1 MRRVYPIAL
10 QVEHTDERDIMNSRR
25 GLTAAMLVALILA
38 LGLSASAGE
47 FFFKDGD
54 TVVVMGDSIT
64 EQHLYSNYLEAW
76 TLLRFPSW
84 KITFHNV
91 GIGGDRSPGGNGRF
105 ARDVTE
111 YKPTALTIDFGMND
125 GAYRAFDESLFAT
138 YMAGLTGIAKQA
150 KEAKIRV
157 AWITPSPVEKN
168 EDGPAI
174 EGYNR
179 TLERFS
185 EGVKKVAAEY
195 GGLFIDQFHP
205 CVAAQEK
212 ARAAKASNRIGGGDA
227 VHFGPPGQALMASAI
242 LKGMD
247 FPTLVAAVEIDASG
261 KVGKCENCK
270 ITDAAATNGG
280 VKFTQLDE
288 ALPFFP
294 SEAAAILTWS
304 PILEDLNQYTLKV
317 TGLAEGTYD
326 VQLGGK
332 TVAQYTSAQLA
343 AGVNLA
349 EAALK
354 SGPVADQVQAI
365 WNAIKEKNRFNHDQ
379 IYRGLVL
386 KGSTDKAKI
395 ASLRAEVAKKDA
407 EIQKLRTV
415 APHTVEIV
423 PAK

>member
-1 MRRVYPIAL
+1 MNRRRTLMA
-10 QVEHTDERDIMNSRR
+10 T
-25 GLTAAMLVALILA
+25 VAVLILA

-76 TLLRFPSW
+76 TLLRFPTW

-91 GIGGDRSPGGNGRF
+91 GIGGDVSPGGNGRF
-105 ARDVTE
+105 VRDVVE
-111 YKPTALTIDFGMND
+111 YKPTALTVDFGMND
-125 GAYRAFDESLFAT
+125 GGYGGFQQPRFDN
-138 YMAGLTGIAKQA
+138 YMAGLRGIAKQA
-150 KEAKIRV
+150 KQANVRV

-185 EGVKKVAAEY
+185 EGVQKVAAENDA
-195 GGLFIDQFHP
+195 LFVDQFHP
-205 CVAAQEK
+205 CVAVEDK
-212 ARAAKASNRIGGGDA
+212 ARAAKPSNRMGGGDA
-227 VHFGPPGQALMASAI
+227 VHFGPPGQAVMASAI
-242 LKGMD
+242 LKGMS

-261 KVGKCENCK
+261 KVAKSDNCT
-270 ITDAAATNGG
+270 ITDAAATSGG
-280 VKFTQLDE
+280 VKFTQLDQ

-294 SEAAAILTWS
+294 GEAAAILRWS
-304 PILEDLNQYTLKV
+304 PILEDMNQYTLKV
-317 TGLAEGTYD
+317 TGLAEGKYD

-332 TVAQYTSAQLA
+332 TVAQYTNLQLA

-349 EAALK
+349 QPALK
-354 SGPVADQVQAI
+354 TGPVADQVQAI
-365 WNAIKEKNRFNHDQ
+365 WKAIKEKNQFNHDR
-379 IYRGLVL
+379 IYRGLIL
-386 KGSTDKAKI
+386 SNSTDKAKI
-395 ASLRAEVAKKDA
+395 GSLRSEVAKKDA
-407 EIQKLRTV
+407 EIQKLRTI